1 MLSMAPKYINVETSY
16 MSKNL
21 NKDVC
26 YYAIAVWGSN
36 LTCINS
42 DTFLYCPLA

>member
-16 MSKNL
+16 MSNL
-21 NKDVC
+21 SKAMS

-36 LTCINS
+36 LTWINS
-42 DTFLYCPLA
+42 DTLLYCPLA